1 MRRGISLQYLG
12 SASGY
17 ATASIVYGPETP
29 INVQIAAARAYVSGI
44 VSGSG
49 SGYTSKVE
57 IWTENFP
64 VQKYVARYPHNLGS
78 Y

>member
-1 MRRGISLQYLG
+1 MRRGLTLQYLG
-12 SASGY
+12 SPSGY
-17 ATASIVYGPETP
+17 ASATVVYGPETP
-29 INVQIAAARAYVSGI
+29 LNVQQAYAKSYVSGI

-57 IWTENFP
+57 VWVENFP
-64 VQKYVARYPHNLGS
+64 VHRYTARYPHNLGH

>member
-1 MRRGISLQYLG
+1 MRRGLSLKYLG

-17 ATASIVYGPETP
+17 ATATVVYLADTP
-29 INVQIAAARAYVSGI
+29 LNVQIAAAKSYVSGI

-64 VQKYVARYPHNLGS
+64 VQKFVARYPHNLGK

>member
-1 MRRGISLQYLG
+1 MVYL
-12 SASGY
+12 AD
-17 ATASIVYGPETP
+17 TP
-29 INVQIAAARAYVSGI
+29 LNVQIAAAKAYVSGI

-64 VQKYVARYPHNLGS
+64 VQKYVARYPHNLGK

>member
-1 MRRGISLQYLG
+1 MRRGITLQYLG
-12 SASGY
+12 SPTGY
-17 ATASIVYGPETP
+17 QTATKVYGPETP
-29 INVQIAAARAYVSGI
+29 INQQYAWARGYVSGI

-64 VQKYVARYPHNLGS
+64 VQRYVARYPHNLGK